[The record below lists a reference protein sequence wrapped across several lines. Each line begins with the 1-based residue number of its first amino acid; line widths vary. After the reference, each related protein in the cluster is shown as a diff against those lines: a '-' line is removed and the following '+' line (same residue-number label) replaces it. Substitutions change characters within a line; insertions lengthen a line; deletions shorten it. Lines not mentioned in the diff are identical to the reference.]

1 MKETNGV
8 IRMIKKKIVIGIS
21 SSFCANFLRGQI
33 AYLNQHGF
41 EVIIISGAGE
51 EISLLAKEENAKLYN
66 VKFTK
71 SFSAIKDVFV
81 LNQIIKILRKEKPQI
96 INAGN
101 PKSGFLIMLA
111 AKFVRNKNRIFTLHG
126 LLSDTKIGVKRSII
140 TFIERIS
147 CTIAKQIFVVSP
159 SLLEHAA
166 SRNILKKEKAVCL
179 GYGSTNGVNT
189 DLFSKTSQTIEEA
202 KKLKSLYGIDE
213 KSFVIG
219 FVGRISKDKG
229 IEFLLDSFLEIKKTA
244 PQAKLFLV
252 GPYEQSN
259 CISDYHKA
267 LLYNGDGIYYL
278 GKAFYVVPF
287 YLLFDVLALTS
298 FREGF
303 GNVLIEAAAMEV
315 PVIATNIP
323 GCKDA
328 LENGVNGFVFEM
340 GDKIDFIKK
349 IEIFIND
356 PNKCK
361 EFGMMGREMAQ
372 KKFNNKNIWNL
383 QMEEYNKMIV

>member
-1 MKETNGV
+1 MG
-8 IRMIKKKIVIGIS
+8 KKKIVIGIS

-33 AYLNQHGF
+33 AYLNQQGF
-41 EVIIISGAGE
+41 EVVIISGAGE

-71 SFSAIKDVFV
+71 SFSIINDVYV
-81 LNQIIKILRKEKPQI
+81 LVQLIKILRKEKPQI

-101 PKSGFLIMLA
+101 PKSGFLIMVA
-111 AKFVRNKNRIFTLHG
+111 AKLVGNKNRIFTLHG
-126 LLSDTKIGVKRSII
+126 LLSDTKVGIKRSVI
-140 TFIERIS
+140 TYIEKIS
-147 CTIAKQIFVVSP
+147 CLVAKRIFVVSP

-166 SRNILKKEKAVCL
+166 QRKILNREKAICL

-189 DLFSKTSQTIEEA
+189 NLFSKTQQTIEEA

-213 KSFVIG
+213 SSFVIG

-229 IEFLLDSFLEIKKTA
+229 IEFLLDSFLEIKKRT
-244 PQAKLFLV
+244 PEAKLFLV

-259 CISDYHKA
+259 CISEYHKS

-328 LENGVNGFVFEM
+328 LEDNVNGFLFEM
-340 GDKIDFIKK
+340 GNKNDFIEK
-349 IEIFIND
+349 INIFIMN
-356 PNKCK
+356 PQMCK
-361 EFGMMGREMAQ
+361 QFGHKGREMVQ
-372 KKFNNKNIWNL
+372 KKFINKNIWDL
-383 QMEEYNKMIV
+383 QNAEYEKLIVDNA